1 MATLYDRIEYLL
13 QQKGMTKKALAVQAG
28 IPYTTLMSA
37 FQRGKGSMSPDYVN
51 QIAKVLGVSL
61 SDLMNWDNEET
72 ILSAGIKMLD
82 YAKLSDPEVY
92 SMLCEYYQLNEAGR
106 KKITDYVKD
115 ISKIPD
121 YWIPKE
127 EFQPKE

>member
-1 MATLYDRIEYLL
+1 
-13 QQKGMTKKALAVQAG
+13 MTKKALAVQAG

-72 ILSAGIKMLD
+72 ILSAGVKMRD
-82 YAKLSDPEVY
+82 YAKLCDPDLY
-92 SMLCEYYQLNEAGR
+92 SMLCEYDQLNEAGKR
-106 KKITDYVKD
+106 KIIDYVND
-115 ISKIPD
+115 ISKISD

-127 EFQPKE
+127 ELQPTE

>member
-13 QQKGMTKKALAVQAG
+13 QQRGMTKKALAVQAG

-51 QIAKVLGVSL
+51 QIAKVLGVSI

-72 ILSAGIKMLD
+72 ILSAGVKMLD
-82 YAKLSDPEVY
+82 YAKLCDPELY
-92 SMLCEYYQLNEAGR
+92 SMLCEYEQLNETGKR
-106 KKITDYVKD
+106 KIIDYVND
-115 ISKIPD
+115 ISKISD
-121 YWIPKE
+121 YWLPKE
-127 EFQPKE
+127 

>member
-72 ILSAGIKMLD
+72 ILSAGVKMLD
-82 YAKLSDPEVY
+82 YAKLCDPELY
-92 SMLCEYYQLNEAGR
+92 SMLCEYEQLNETGKR
-106 KKITDYVKD
+106 KIIDYVND
-115 ISKIPD
+115 ISKISD
-121 YWIPKE
+121 YWLPKE
-127 EFQPKE
+127 

>member
-28 IPYTTLMSA
+28 IPYTTLMSE

-72 ILSAGIKMLD
+72 ILSAGVKMLD